1 MRILQLKDCDDHIF
15 RELAMI
21 DQYMVGKYKNSFS
34 EEKWGI
40 DDFMYPLPLKSEMS
54 LVSFND
60 DEDINGYCIASLK
73 KDMFPYIHRFVG
85 INQHQKNV
93 THDLLEAFIK
103 KYSSIY
109 LLVAKVNII
118 GIKFYSK
125 HGFSV
130 VTNNSELDNILPLLF
145 ENYANQFA
153 ILSDKYLMHR
163 H

>member
-1 MRILQLKDCDDHIF
+1 
-15 RELAMI
+15 
-21 DQYMVGKYKNSFS
+21 MVEKYKNSFS

-40 DDFMYPLPLKSEMS
+40 DNFMYPLPLKTEMS

-60 DEDINGYCIASLK
+60 DEYVNGYCIASLK
-73 KDMFPYIHRFVG
+73 IGLFPYIHRFVG
-85 INQHQKNV
+85 ITQHQKNI

-109 LLVAKVNII
+109 LLVAKVNIP

-130 VTNNSELDNILPLLF
+130 VTNNSELDTIFPLLF
-145 ENYANQFA
+145 GNNTNQFA
-153 ILSDKYLMHR
+153 ILTDKYLMHR